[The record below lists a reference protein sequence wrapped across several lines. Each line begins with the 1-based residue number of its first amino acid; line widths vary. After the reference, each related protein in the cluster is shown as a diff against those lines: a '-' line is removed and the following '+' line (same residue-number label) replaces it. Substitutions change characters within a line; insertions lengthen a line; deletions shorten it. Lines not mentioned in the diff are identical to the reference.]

1 MDLNG
6 TPTLAVTG
14 AFTIDGS
21 ATVTIDGTTGVNI
34 QEGGTNVINIDT
46 DKYIY
51 FHAYAQS
58 LAEDYA
64 LNNKAVLYHFTTGNA
79 DYKENYTFLS
89 YYHVP
94 DNSGTDLYEAYP
106 S

>member
-1 MDLNG
+1 MG
-6 TPTLAVTG
+6 TSPTLAVTG

-58 LAEDYA
+58 LSEDYA